1 MSVIVDNPEKY
12 FRQFVLKRDKLLE
25 ELEDEARQEGIP
37 IVGPVVGE
45 LLHILAKA
53 TQAQRI
59 LELGTAT
66 GYSTIFLARA
76 FSSTSGR
83 LVTID
88 NNAAMAARAASNF
101 HRAGLERQI
110 DIIIGDAQEKLAEIK
125 EAFDFIFMDVDKEY
139 YAKLLPLCE
148 QRLKPGGLLVADNI
162 GFKDA
167 DTFNRL
173 ISGSSQWRS
182 VSLFAYLP
190 FHSPEKDGLCLALRL

>member
-1 MSVIVDNPEKY
+1 MSVLVDNPEEY
-12 FRQFVLKRDKLLE
+12 FRQFVLKRDNLLE
-25 ELEDEARQEGIP
+25 ELEEEARQEGIP

-45 LLHILAKA
+45 LLHILARA

-101 HRAGLERQI
+101 HRAGLEQQI
-110 DIIIGDAQEKLAEIK
+110 DIIIGDAQEKLAELK
-125 EAFDFIFMDVDKEY
+125 ETFDFIFMDVDKEY
-139 YAKLLPLCE
+139 YAKLLPHCE

-190 FHSPEKDGLCLALRL
+190 FHSPEKDGLCLALRR